1 MRCRL
6 AQVACLAPVVLF
18 GVLCS
23 CDRLARLLQA
33 RGADGPQ
40 IKDAFTARLG

>member
-23 CDRLARLLQA
+23 CDRLARCSRLAALMA
-33 RGADGPQ
+33 PQ

>member
-33 RGADGPQ
+33 RGADGPPDQ
-40 IKDAFTARLG
+40 GRIYRHD